1 MSKKIK
7 LVDSRAPS
15 SSSEKSSVATTNWEL
30 CVLCQV
36 ETPES
41 LTSPACSKRKDVG
54 RTYEALAENL
64 MKFNALGILPTTLQ
78 LDRIDERQG
87 IEASMSANEAKWH
100 QSCKL
105 RYNKTMLQ
113 RAEKRKNPGSDT
125 VSRKCSRFHN
135 EATSIEA
142 TCFFCGNSAG
152 SDGLHA
158 VTTFQVDKRVRG
170 KCHTC

>member
-1 MSKKIK
+1 M
-7 LVDSRAPS
+7 
-15 SSSEKSSVATTNWEL
+15 
-30 CVLCQV
+30 CQA

-78 LDRIDERQG
+78 LDRIDEGQG

-113 RAEKRKNPGSDT
+113 RAEKRKNLGSDT

-135 EATSIEA
+135 EATSMRQLV
-142 TCFFCGNSAG
+142 S
-152 SDGLHA
+152 SV
-158 VTTFQVDKRVRG
+158 VTQQVPMVFMHKALNTKLNTKKKHVIIIILLLCYYYYYFIIIIIIIIIYYYYYYVDNK
-170 KCHTC
+170 